1 MNIPQIRYFV
11 TAAQLQNL
19 SKAADSLHLSQP
31 SLSKSISKL
40 EEELGSPLFERRGK
54 RVVLNEAGERFLS
67 SARTMLRTLDD
78 TLLDLRELSAGD
90 AARLTVGLFESDHLL
105 SDCLVSFARICPQ
118 VNYDLRCGIEGEEL
132 PDINRYDMLLYPD
145 ENRYRK
151 FRGVFLRDE
160 PYFLAVNAAHPLADR
175 PAVLP
180 QELNGESFVFL
191 NRDKLYIEEPYYLC
205 TGLNLSLRVRC
216 LTDDREQHRQLIAA
230 GLALGFVP
238 EGCAERY
245 RADRHIRLVRLSNA
259 KFSRRMMV
267 CFKRT
272 KHLTALGR
280 TFRSFVLDYFSLS
293 DPEKPASGNT

>member
-40 EEELGSPLFERRGK
+40 EEELGAPLFERRGK

-78 TLLDLRELSAGD
+78 TLLDLSELSAGD

-160 PYFLAVNAAHPLADR
+160 PYFLAVNAAHPLAAR

>member
-40 EEELGSPLFERRGK
+40 EEELGTPLFERRGK
-54 RVVLNEAGERFLS
+54 RVVLNEAGERFLT
-67 SARTMLRTLDD
+67 SARAMLRTLDD
-78 TLLDLRELSAGD
+78 TLLDLSELSAGD

-105 SDCLVSFARICPQ
+105 SDCLVSFARTCPQ

-180 QELNGESFVFL
+180 QELSGESFVFL
-191 NRDKLYIEEPYYLC
+191 NRDKTYIEEPYYLC
-205 TGLNLSLRVRC
+205 TGLNLRLRVRC

-238 EGCAERY
+238 EGCAVRY
-245 RADRHIRLVRLSNA
+245 RADRHIRLVRISNA

-280 TFRSFVLDYFSLS
+280 TFRSFVLDYFALP
-293 DPEKPASGNT
+293 DPEKPASGST

>member
-40 EEELGSPLFERRGK
+40 EEELGAPLFERRGK

-78 TLLDLRELSAGD
+78 TLLDLSELSAGD

-160 PYFLAVNAAHPLADR
+160 PYFLAVSAAHPLADR

-280 TFRSFVLDYFSLS
+280 TFRSFVLDYFSLP

>member
-1 MNIPQIRYFV
+1 M
-11 TAAQLQNL
+11 
-19 SKAADSLHLSQP
+19 
-31 SLSKSISKL
+31 
-40 EEELGSPLFERRGK
+40 
-54 RVVLNEAGERFLS
+54 
-67 SARTMLRTLDD
+67 
-78 TLLDLRELSAGD
+78 
-90 AARLTVGLFESDHLL
+90 
-105 SDCLVSFARICPQ
+105 
-118 VNYDLRCGIEGEEL
+118 
-132 PDINRYDMLLYPD
+132 
-145 ENRYRK
+145 
-151 FRGVFLRDE
+151 
-160 PYFLAVNAAHPLADR
+160 
-175 PAVLP
+175 
-180 QELNGESFVFL
+180 
-191 NRDKLYIEEPYYLC
+191 
-205 TGLNLSLRVRC
+205 RC